1 MRDTLDGGTEP
12 QGKLHKSMTWVML
25 KKTNTI
31 LFVFSSFWK
40 LTFQGPIS
48 ISSFHYEKMEKGKKY
63 MSDFSWW
70 LTTLRWN
77 ISVLKSDHSVAYLST
92 AQTFLSGKCVHYK
105 ILAWGLYSWL
115 GPSPLGASWKMR
127 VWISNTWAVFKQYVM
142 ASWQCVGFDKVTT
155 HLVWV

>member
-1 MRDTLDGGTEP
+1 MEELNHKGSCTSLWLESCWKKQTLFCLSFPVSESWPFRVPSPFLLFIMR
-12 QGKLHKSMTWVML
+12 KWKKVKS
-25 KKTNTI
+25 
-31 LFVFSSFWK
+31 
-40 LTFQGPIS
+40 
-48 ISSFHYEKMEKGKKY
+48 

-92 AQTFLSGKCVHYK
+92 AQTFLSGKRVHYK

-127 VWISNTWAVFKQYVM
+127 AWISNTWAVFKQYVM